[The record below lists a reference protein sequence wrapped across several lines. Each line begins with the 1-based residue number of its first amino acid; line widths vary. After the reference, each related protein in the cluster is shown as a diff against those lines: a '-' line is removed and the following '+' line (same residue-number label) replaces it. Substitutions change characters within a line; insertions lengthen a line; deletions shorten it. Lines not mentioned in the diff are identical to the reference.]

1 MKKLIPVVLM
11 LLTATATA
19 LAADETWKGV
29 PLVDTACSAK
39 VKDAPDSHTA
49 SCAIACAKSGFGI
62 IASDGTYLKFDE
74 AGNKRA
80 LAALKSTKKTD
91 HLRATVVG
99 VRDGE
104 TIKVKSVSL
113 D

>member
-1 MKKLIPVVLM
+1 MRKLLPVLLVL
-11 LLTATATA
+11 LSVTAAA
-19 LAADETWKGV
+19 AADETWKGV
-29 PLVDTACSAK
+29 TLVDTACSAK

-62 IASDGTYLKFDE
+62 IASDGQYLKFDE
-74 AGNKRA
+74 AGNNRA
-80 LAALKSTKKTD
+80 LAALKATKKTD

-104 TIKVKSVSL
+104 TIKVKTISL